1 MMSSHHLQR
10 LDFWTFEEALMQK
23 PEAVLALN
31 RLGVEIY
38 AALEYGCL
46 VRETWRNPG
55 GKR

>member
-1 MMSSHHLQR
+1 
-10 LDFWTFEEALMQK
+10 MQK

-46 VRETWRNPG
+46 AEVGNSLYMMLLGELR
-55 GKR
+55 KH